1 MSMEWRTLPEFTL
14 KYIENLQCLIHL
26 NDFVDQSSLRPF
38 SHLFETATRK
48 FTRGTVGPSHLQIL
62 RQFLTHNSAWQ
73 SCIPAQ
79 NHCYLIHLVESTSV
93 KFVRNT
99 SLSVKSKALNS
110 INLSSSRRWRDFL
123 CKFILSSKHLTK
135 LNLSHD
141 WWSVNR

>member
-62 RQFLTHNSAWQ
+62 RQFLTQNSAWQ
-73 SCIPAQ
+73 SSIPAQ
-79 NHCYLIHLVESTSV
+79 NHCYLIHLDRALPSSLWEIPLLVLNQKLWAPLVSALLVVDVT
-93 KFVRNT
+93 FYANLLLARN
-99 SLSVKSKALNS
+99 
-110 INLSSSRRWRDFL
+110 I
-123 CKFILSSKHLTK
+123 
-135 LNLSHD
+135 
-141 WWSVNR
+141 